1 MRTYCNKQRTIEVC
15 RGAHAHAGALI
26 PPHERLIQIRRGWL
40 KIKRNVKK
48 KKNYNLFCIFD
59 WQYYPQD
66 SARFTQSCLPWPPDV
81 EA

>member
-48 KKNYNLFCIFD
+48 KKKTIICFVSLIGSIIHKILHASRRAACRGL
-59 WQYYPQD
+59 QM
-66 SARFTQSCLPWPPDV
+66 
-81 EA
+81 